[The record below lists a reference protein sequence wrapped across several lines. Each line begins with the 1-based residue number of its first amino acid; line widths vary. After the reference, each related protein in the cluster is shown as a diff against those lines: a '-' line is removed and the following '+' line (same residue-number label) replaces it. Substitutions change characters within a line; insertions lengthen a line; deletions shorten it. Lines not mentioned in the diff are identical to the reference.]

1 MRKAYLKPNMT
12 VVKIQQMQMICGSP
26 DVINPGAPNMP
37 AGSRRGGYDWDEEDW
52 DEEDWDDEQDY

>member
-1 MRKAYLKPNMT
+1 MRKAYLKPAMN
-12 VVKIQQMQMICGSP
+12 VLKIRQMQMICESP
-26 DVINPGAPNMP
+26 DAINPGEPNMP